1 MNPSW
6 CWLLWSPYPPPP
18 RFYGYQET
26 LIQSM
31 VPKSHSQPPFG
42 MHNTPVNNGRYLPNI
57 NWWVSESRISNG
69 WTIQQYEFAA
79 LSKTWSR
86 PSATILRLRPR
97 DKVMHCRWWRCHWHS
112 QGLQVGLRQ
121 LRHTLKPWRCDD
133 TPEVEAR
140 CDTVG
145 WFNQKS
151 GIHSPVDYGEDP
163 MVGRGRNTFQVVM
176 NGISEPATVGDGNGE
191 SRFSRLICTT
201 VAMIVLSKV
210 NIFTEL
216 VSKIDHQSFVEMQLK
231 MDWETITRKIR
242 EVWTMIEAFPPS
254 IFWSLK
260 DTRHWPEHHKNRTL
274 SFFNHRL
281 VVDSSVIFK

>member
-1 MNPSW
+1 
-6 CWLLWSPYPPPP
+6 
-18 RFYGYQET
+18 
-26 LIQSM
+26 M

-121 LRHTLKPWRCDD
+121 LRRKPWRCDD
-133 TPEVEAR
+133 TPDVEAR

-151 GIHSPVDYGEDP
+151 GIHSLTSWLWRRSHDWKGKKYIPGGCERDFWTSNSRWWEWV
-163 MVGRGRNTFQVVM
+163 
-176 NGISEPATVGDGNGE
+176 SPAFHD
-191 SRFSRLICTT
+191 
-201 VAMIVLSKV
+201 
-210 NIFTEL
+210 
-216 VSKIDHQSFVEMQLK
+216 
-231 MDWETITRKIR
+231 
-242 EVWTMIEAFPPS
+242 
-254 IFWSLK
+254 
-260 DTRHWPEHHKNRTL
+260 
-274 SFFNHRL
+274 
-281 VVDSSVIFK
+281 

>member
-6 CWLLWSPYPPPP
+6 CWLLWSPFPPP

-97 DKVMHCRWWRCHWHS
+97 DKVMHCRWRCCHRHS
-112 QGLQVGLRQ
+112 QGLKVGLRQ
-121 LRHTLKPWRCDD
+121 LGHTLKPWHPRGRGQVWYGWMVQ
-133 TPEVEAR
+133 PEIRDSLTHQLIMEKIPWLE
-140 CDTVG
+140 G
-145 WFNQKS
+145 EE
-151 GIHSPVDYGEDP
+151 IHS
-163 MVGRGRNTFQVVM
+163 RW
-176 NGISEPATVGDGNGE
+176 
-191 SRFSRLICTT
+191 L
-201 VAMIVLSKV
+201 
-210 NIFTEL
+210 
-216 VSKIDHQSFVEMQLK
+216 
-231 MDWETITRKIR
+231 
-242 EVWTMIEAFPPS
+242 WTGF
-254 IFWSLK
+254 L
-260 DTRHWPEHHKNRTL
+260 NQQQ
-274 SFFNHRL
+274 
-281 VVDSSVIFK
+281 